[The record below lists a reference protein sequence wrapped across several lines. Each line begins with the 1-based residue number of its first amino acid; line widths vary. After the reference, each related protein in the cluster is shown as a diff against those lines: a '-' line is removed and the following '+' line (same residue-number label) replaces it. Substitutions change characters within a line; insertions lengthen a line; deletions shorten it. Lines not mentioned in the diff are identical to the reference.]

1 MTIPGLDLISSLRKS
16 RPKQLPEPTHSF
28 MAGLNQK
35 IFLDQWGKPETQVSL
50 NELGKLS
57 KLGTMF
63 LVTDLAE
70 QANTSVWIYKKK
82 NSILLFTKEKLVS
95 HFSFNRFRH
104 DLEQG

>member
-1 MTIPGLDLISSLRKS
+1 MAIPGLDLILSLRKS
-16 RPKQLPEPTHSF
+16 RPKPLPERPHSF

-35 IFLDQWGKPETQVSL
+35 VFLDQWGKPETQVSL

-63 LVTDLAE
+63 LVTDPAK

-95 HFSFNRFRH
+95 HFSFNRFRY